1 MRLLALALSLAAALI
16 LVVPANA
23 AKRPPAPTK
32 FGTPVFL
39 ATPSPDGIHRDTTLT
54 VPFTH
59 QGSVTVRMTITVNGV
74 AHYLGSGLIYQGTGS
89 ATFTWRI
96 LGTDGCWPPLPGD
109 TVSYHLELVQVQ
121 GAGRYAGAVL
131 DQLTTPTYVIT

>member
-1 MRLLALALSLAAALI
+1 
-16 LVVPANA
+16 
-23 AKRPPAPTK
+23 
-32 FGTPVFL
+32 
-39 ATPSPDGIHRDTTLT
+39 
-54 VPFTH
+54 
-59 QGSVTVRMTITVNGV
+59 MTITVNGV
-74 AHYLGSGLIYQGTGS
+74 AHYLGSGLIYQGTGG

-121 GAGRYAGAVL
+121 GAGRFEGAVL